1 MNFDLMDP
9 PQRSSVILASCQLTV
24 FCVVVSEEGLLITS
38 PSRDKLE
45 PFIPDDWS
53 TRRSSR
59 RTPPITSPVKGS
71 VTFCVITYNQ
81 TRFGHIMILFFFF
94 FFVLFFYSYIV
105 SFQLCTYWDLSL
117 LVFYHVL
124 LLFSLNW
131 NSSTNYITVKSA

>member
-71 VTFCVITYNQ
+71 VTFCVITCNQ
-81 TRFGHIMILFFFF
+81 TRFRHITILLFFS
-94 FFVLFFYSYIV
+94 L
-105 SFQLCTYWDLSL
+105 SFSFIPIL
-117 LVFYHVL
+117 LVFSYVL
-124 LLFSLNW
+124 IGIFHFQLFTMFCCYFLLIGIQVQIM
-131 NSSTNYITVKSA
+131 SS